1 MTRAIVICVALM
13 AATGALGLAHG
24 KPVLSGQETVLWS
37 FGGPPDG
44 NHPSGDVLL
53 GDNGEV
59 YGTTSSGGSAGLGT
73 VYELKPKHG
82 GGYTE
87 TIIYNFQGPDGANPY
102 AGLVKIGKFTEAGT
116 TRVGGQYGFGTVF
129 AVTHTATS
137 TKERVLYS
145 FRDGAE
151 DGAYPYAGLTVGPGG
166 VLYGT
171 TTNGGRNNCPGRC
184 GTVFSL
190 TPSRT
195 GHSERIL
202 YRFRGGQDGYHPYAG
217 VAMNANGTLFGSTY
231 FGGTSDVGTAYELT
245 PLASEVFRENVMHNF
260 AGGDDGAYPFAP
272 PLVASDGTLFG
283 TTTNGGA
290 AAKGTIYQL
299 RPAPSGYT
307 ETITYAF
314 SSGSP
319 DGSSPVAA
327 PSVYAPRVLVGTT
340 EGGGEHSYGTVYR
353 LARTTHGYQEFILY
367 WFGSV
372 NPSYDARD
380 VRGGLT
386 IDAAGDLF
394 GSTWGGGKDLL
405 GTVYVVK
412 QPPSLRQR

>member
-1 MTRAIVICVALM
+1 
-13 AATGALGLAHG
+13 
-24 KPVLSGQETVLWS
+24 
-37 FGGPPDG
+37 
-44 NHPSGDVLL
+44 
-53 GDNGEV
+53 
-59 YGTTSSGGSAGLGT
+59 
-73 VYELKPKHG
+73 
-82 GGYTE
+82 
-87 TIIYNFQGPDGANPY
+87 
-102 AGLVKIGKFTEAGT
+102 
-116 TRVGGQYGFGTVF
+116 VF

-137 TKERVLYS
+137 TTEKVLYS

-151 DGAYPYAGLTVGPGG
+151 DGAYPYAGVTVGPDG

-184 GTVFSL
+184 GTVFAL

-217 VAMNANGTLFGSTY
+217 VAINTNGTLFGSTY
-231 FGGTSDVGTAYELT
+231 FGGTSDLGIAYKLT
-245 PLASEVFRENVMHNF
+245 PLGSGEFRESVMHSF
-260 AGGDDGAYPFAP
+260 AGGNDGAYPFAP
-272 PLVASDGTLFG
+272 PLVARDGELFG
-283 TTTNGGA
+283 TTTHGGA
-290 AAKGTIYQL
+290 ATKGTIYEL

-307 ETITYAF
+307 ETITYDF
-314 SSGSP
+314 SSGAA

-327 PSVYAPRVLVGTT
+327 PSVYGPRVLVGTT
-340 EGGGEHSYGTVYR
+340 EGGGERNYGTVFQ
-353 LARTTHGYQEFILY
+353 LAQTRHGYQEFILY

-380 VRGGLT
+380 VQGGLT

-394 GSTWGGGKDLL
+394 GSTWGGGHDLL

-412 QPPSLRQR
+412 EPPSLRQH